1 MQVEKTY
8 VGNMY
13 LAPDSDLI
21 SKRIRA
27 GERYEKPSLDI
38 VGQYLKEDMIVVDVG
53 AHMGLYS
60 VFAAQKVG
68 KGKVYAFE
76 PALSMYKYLM
86 HNACLYSQ
94 IVPIPVGLSDTVGRF
109 QDAKGFWSFCIKGDD
124 YFEPIQCVHFLKVD
138 VNGITIRV
146 LRGLSELIRRSPS
159 VLAVIEL
166 GGKHMDRVGNSSAE
180 LFDLLESLQF
190 DYGRIALT
198 DNFRLKG
205 IDLCNQRKQLSQ
217 MYFKDHCNL
226 LAWKNIQPFWKVC

>member
-1 MQVEKTY
+1 MQAEKTY

-76 PALSMYKYLM
+76 PDLEMYKYLM
-86 HNACLYSQ
+86 HNACLYSP
-94 IVPIPVGLSDTVGRF
+94 IVPIPIGLSDTVGWV
-109 QDAKGFWSFCIKGDD
+109 QDAADVRCFCIKGDD
-124 YFEPIQCVHFLKVD
+124 YFRPIRCVRFLKID
-138 VNGITIRV
+138 VNGITVRV
-146 LRGLSELIRRSPS
+146 LQGLRDLISRSHS

-166 GGKHMDRVGNSSAE
+166 GGRHMDHVGNSSVE
-180 LFDLLESLQF
+180 LFNLLESLQF
-190 DYGRIALT
+190 DYGRIVP
-198 DNFRLKG
+198 G
-205 IDLCNQRKQLSQ
+205 GVDLRGERKQLSRL
-217 MYFKDHCNL
+217 YFEDHCNL
-226 LAWKNIQPFWKVC
+226 LAWKNVQPFWRFCDLF